1 MAIYSHL
8 FIYTPY
14 NNAHLSLRWACNYFT
29 FKLFSHNSFHFI
41 YRNWSTFI
49 SQKARTCRSY

>member
-14 NNAHLSLRWACNYFT
+14 NNAHLSDRWACNYFT
-29 FKLFSHNSFHFI
+29 LKLFCHNSFHFI

-49 SQKARTCRSY
+49 S